1 MLRMVIKQRN
11 QNQSCSKKKKKK
23 ELNNFQLELISTD
36 TDDTQ

>member
-11 QNQSCSKKKKKK
+11 QKQSCSKKKK